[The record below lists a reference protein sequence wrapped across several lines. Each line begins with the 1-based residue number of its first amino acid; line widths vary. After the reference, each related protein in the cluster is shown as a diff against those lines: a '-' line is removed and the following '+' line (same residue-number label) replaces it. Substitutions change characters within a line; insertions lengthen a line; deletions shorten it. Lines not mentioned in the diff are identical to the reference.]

1 LAASSR
7 DSPLKCFISL
17 FEAGADWSV
26 LDKRRDYNLFHIM
39 GMKRQKD
46 KIIYLLKTDAAD
58 LYWHMNGL
66 SQTGA

>member
-1 LAASSR
+1 
-7 DSPLKCFISL
+7 
-17 FEAGADWSV
+17 
-26 LDKRRDYNLFHIM
+26 M